1 MVITISI
8 TDNNNNLYTDNNN
21 ETKNDNNGSNND
33 MELDNCTIVQSNKI
47 IKVDIIIIKIDIIMH
62 PSYFIPCPYI
72 HISNQSGS
80 VLPIEVYTHMIQS
93 YNSISTNSINSYSC
107 SSRSVNEYAYILD
120 EHPITGLPCYT
131 IHICGLHTALNQLN
145 ALPPIHNTP
154 LIESPSPQRSDLLV
168 MLQWFSIVGPSIGL
182 PLTDGALF
190 KRACDMIDTT

>member
-47 IKVDIIIIKIDIIMH
+47 IIKIDIIMH

-93 YNSISTNSINSYSC
+93 YKSISTNSINSYSC

-131 IHICGLHTALNQLN
+131 IHICGLHTAINQLN
-145 ALPPIHNTP
+145 ALPPTHNTP
-154 LIESPSPQRSDLLV
+154 QSESPSSQRSDLLI
-168 MLQWFSIVGPSIGL
+168 MLQWFSLVGPSIGL
-182 PLTDGALF
+182 PMTDGTIF
-190 KRACDMIDTT
+190 KKACDMIDTT